1 MNMNGGKSGISK
13 KSNILLSGPSNI
25 NNGTIGTSLHG
36 YGPISS
42 VNAFGAIN
50 SQVN

>member
-25 NNGTIGTSLHG
+25 SNGTIGTLHG

-42 VNAFGAIN
+42 VNAFGGIT
-50 SQVN
+50 S